1 MRLLQLKLTNFRPF
15 ASVELD
21 LNADG
26 LIGIRGLNGAGKS
39 SLLAAIEWA
48 LYGQRRGA
56 GSVPARRAGA
66 PTGERCQVEL
76 QFAFDGHHYE
86 VTRNEKKA
94 QLRIDGEVVAQT
106 LTETTNAVVAQLGI
120 SRDSFTSTF
129 YARQREIEA
138 LKPQADDDKRR
149 RQLEQLLGLAR
160 LRTACR
166 LARQEAREQEL
177 VVRTLESEA
186 IDQDEAKK
194 LLAELEAHV
203 KEQTPAVEAKRQ
215 AKEQA
220 QASKDAAWQAL
231 TGARERAEEAFNAES
246 AATIADAEASQAAA
260 RVDETSAALHVA
272 RQAAT
277 ELEQLEPALARA
289 PELRAR
295 DGELEA
301 HREADAR
308 AAKLRER
315 KHAAEKR
322 GATLADQRE
331 AGAAVGETPAALAL
345 QVAGAEELLEQTTER
360 LLKLGS
366 DVPLASAKARAARA
380 HANALEEVEQ
390 LAPAIT
396 ELHELR
402 REQAQLVTELAAVAA
417 EERELRRTLAVEAS
431 HREEIERD
439 GEAARCLRCKRPYG
453 ADFPTII
460 LEYDAAI
467 VSLRAR
473 IESVATR
480 AAAAQE
486 RQQALAA
493 RMGEL
498 AAAEARK
505 AALESQLAAEPG
517 EGPDVLEE
525 QAQRLADEQTQL
537 QAQHGEQEAQLK
549 ALRRRRDEVAAA
561 AEQRQQLEQAIR
573 EAAAEAELFARELAE
588 LPMNGYDAEAHAALR
603 ADLAT
608 VLAAEERARPLRPHA
623 AELPLLER
631 RLAEQQKES
640 QAKGE
645 RAKTARK
652 LAQSRAPD
660 REALAMAQAAFEAAD
675 KALATATDELQEVEE
690 QALRESADVQAARE
704 SLEQAR
710 KQGLRVKKERLEL
723 RYRVAAGEVLQEY
736 SADAQRRAFPT
747 VARETSELLAAL
759 THGRYSEARLDD
771 TGALELADDGAF
783 HPLRRFSGGEQD
795 LANLCLRIAL
805 SRAVSRQRGT
815 EAGFIIL
822 DEVFGSQDLE
832 RREQLIEQLKEL
844 RNDFRQVF
852 VVSHFD
858 DVVEECDLEIDVAR
872 SGGVSTAA
880 PHRP

>member
-15 ASVELD
+15 ESVELD

-86 VTRNEKKA
+86 VTRNETKA

-106 LTETTNAVVAQLGI
+106 LTETTNAVVAHLGI
-120 SRDSFTSTF
+120 TRHSFTSTF

-149 RQLEQLLGLAR
+149 RQLEDLLGLTR
-160 LRTACR
+160 LRNACT

-186 IDQDEAKK
+186 IDHDEAKK
-194 LLAELEAHV
+194 LLAELESHV
-203 KEQTPAVEAKRQ
+203 KEHTPAVEAKRQ

-231 TGARERAEEAFNAES
+231 TGARERAEQAFNAES
-246 AATIADAEASQAAA
+246 AATIAEAETKQAAE
-260 RVDETSAALHVA
+260 RVEETAAALQAA
-272 RQAAT
+272 RAAAT
-277 ELEQLEPALARA
+277 ELEQLEPVVARA
-289 PELRAR
+289 AELRAR

-301 HREADAR
+301 HRQTHAR
-308 AAKLRER
+308 STKLRER
-315 KHAAEKR
+315 KHASDKR
-322 GATLADQRE
+322 GATLADQLE
-331 AGAAVGETPAALAL
+331 ALPPLAEAPAALAQL
-345 QVAGAEELLEQTTER
+345 IAEAEEALEQTTER

-366 DVPLASAKARAARA
+366 DVPLAAAKARAARA
-380 HANALEEVEQ
+380 RATALSEVEQ
-390 LAPAIT
+390 LSPAIA

-402 REQAQLVTELAAVAA
+402 NEQALLITELAATAA
-417 EERELRRTLAVEAS
+417 EEHELRRTLAEEAA

-453 ADFPTII
+453 ADFQKII
-460 LEYDAAI
+460 LEYDASIAT
-467 VSLRAR
+467 LHAR
-473 IESVATR
+473 IEAGATH
-480 AAAAQE
+480 ATSAQE

-493 RMGEL
+493 RVGEL
-498 AAAEARK
+498 APAETRK
-505 AALESQLAAEPG
+505 AALESQFASEPAES
-517 EGPDVLEE
+517 PDSLEQ
-525 QAQRLADEQTQL
+525 QAQLLADEQTQL
-537 QAQHGEQEAQLK
+537 QAQHGQQEAHLK
-549 ALRRRRDEVAAA
+549 DLRRRRDEVAASS
-561 AEQRQQLEQAIR
+561 EQRQQVEQAIR
-573 EAAAEAELFARELAE
+573 EAAAEADLFARELAE
-588 LPMNGYDAEAHAALR
+588 LSMNGYDAEAHAALR
-603 ADLAT
+603 EQLTTA
-608 VLAAEERARPLRPHA
+608 LAAEERARALRARA

-631 RLAEQQKES
+631 RLGEEQQQS
-640 QAKGE
+640 QEKAE
-645 RAKTARK
+645 RAKTARE
-652 LAQSRAPD
+652 LAHSRAPD
-660 REALAMAQAAFEAAD
+660 REALATAQSAFEAAD
-675 KALATATDELQEVEE
+675 KALAEAAEALKQVEE
-690 QALRESADVQAARE
+690 HALRESAEVQAARE

-710 KQGLRVKKERLEL
+710 KQGLRLKKERLEL
-723 RYRVAAGEVLQEY
+723 RYRVAAAEVLKEY
-736 SADAQRRAFPT
+736 GADAQRRAFPT
-747 VARETSELLAAL
+747 VARETSELLAVL
-759 THGRYSEARLDD
+759 TRGRYSEARLDD
-771 TGALELADDGAF
+771 TGALELHDDGAY

-844 RNDFRQVF
+844 RNDFRQAF

-858 DVVEECDLEIDVAR
+858 DVVEECDLQIDVER
-872 SGGVSTAA
+872 SGAISTAA
-880 PHRP
+880 PRQV